1 MNRALITNEEIAGIC
16 YSFLDDEGVEHR
28 IPLRWHSFIVSDSAL
43 SIMAEVDGAVGDVT
57 EVSVL
62 FDHLN
67 RETSVEIVDEHG
79 STRHMCWDM
88 SHDTRADLYQAVRFL
103 IFLAHD
109 TSTVREWPSGTNPAE
124 RMESL

>member
-1 MNRALITNEEIAGIC
+1 MNCALITNEEIAGIQ

-43 SIMAEVDGAVGDVT
+43 SIMAGVDGAVGDVT

-67 RETSVEIVDEHG
+67 RETSVEIVDVHG
-79 STRHMCWDM
+79 STWHMCWDM
-88 SHDTRADLYQAVRFL
+88 SHDTRADLYHAVRFL

-109 TSTVREWPSGTNPAE
+109 TSTVREWPDGMPTVDC
-124 RMESL
+124 METL